1 MSKIKN
7 AIDRMRKGED
17 LGLDRGAAQG
27 RQRTINKDGTFNTER
42 KTGRLFGN
50 FVLYH
55 WLITTSWKNYWLV
68 VMAFYIFM
76 NILFASLYLLV
87 GVEQLSGIAEGT
99 LMEQWLYCFFF
110 SAQSFTTVGYG
121 GVHPVG
127 PDANILA
134 VTEAFIGL
142 MTFALATGTLYGR
155 FSKAVARIKYSP
167 VILITPFKEGY
178 GMMFMVANESSST
191 LVEMEARVNLS
202 WVDVDESGKPLRRFQ
217 QVNLEIDKI
226 SMFPTNWVVN
236 HPIDPESAL
245 YGKTLEEIKALDVEV
260 FILLKGFDDVFSQT
274 IYSRHSYLANEF
286 VWNAKFRRPFHVNE
300 KGKVVLDLTKVGEYD
315 QL

>member
-7 AIDRMRKGED
+7 AIDRMRNGED
-17 LGLDRGAAQG
+17 LGLDRSASQG

-50 FVLYH
+50 FFLYH
-55 WLITTSWKNYWLV
+55 WLITTSWKNYWMV

-76 NILFASLYLLV
+76 NVLFASFYLLV
-87 GVEQLSGIAEGT
+87 GVEQLSGIADGT
-99 LMEQWLYCFFF
+99 LLEQWLYCFFF

-121 GVHPVG
+121 GVHPIG
-127 PDANILA
+127 PQANILA

-142 MTFALATGTLYGR
+142 MTFAIATGTVYGR

-167 VILITPFKEGY
+167 SILITPFKDGY
-178 GMMFMVANESSST
+178 GMMFMVANELSST

-202 WVDVDESGKPLRRFQ
+202 WVDVDDSGKPLRRFQ
-217 QVNLEIDKI
+217 QVQLEIDKI
-226 SMFPTNWVVN
+226 SMFPTNWVIN

-245 YGKTLEEIKALDVEV
+245 YGKSLEEIKALDVEV
-260 FILLKGFDDVFSQT
+260 FILIKGFDDVFSQT
-274 IYSRHSYLANEF
+274 IYSRHSYLADEF
-286 VWNAKFRRPFHVNE
+286 VWNAKFKRPFHVNE
-300 KGKVVLDLTKVGEYD
+300 KGKVVLDLMKVGEYD
-315 QL
+315 VL